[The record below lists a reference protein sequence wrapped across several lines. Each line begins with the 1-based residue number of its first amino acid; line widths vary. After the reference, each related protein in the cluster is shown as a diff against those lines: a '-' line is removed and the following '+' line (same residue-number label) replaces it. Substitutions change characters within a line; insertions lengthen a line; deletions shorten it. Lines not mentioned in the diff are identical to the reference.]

1 MTQFGSQGDLAM
13 KSPVFPGRSLL
24 SATFDRDIMRLSD
37 RGGASGLIGDRWSD
51 VCAERMAAWPGTTVR
66 VLEGREIRVIRIVR
80 LDDVPAIAHT
90 ASRHKLQNPDFIVV
104 GSDAR
109 GQIIFSV
116 DAKFS
121 IETAGASQVSGESL
135 QSLLEIGPII
145 TESVGEVSDDVTV
158 EDGIFL
164 APDYSLTHYVMGRR
178 RGYRSLS
185 VNMAQIALL
194 PLTATGLLKPV
205 EGSSLIPLFAGI
217 DQLDME
223 SRQSVLL
230 AQYYFRLVRA
240 GIGCWY
246 DQTGS
251 LLVPK
256 VKPTLD
262 LDQVRQEAEGL
273 AKDAV
278 SGWEVIQRWDS
289 VAESVRSQRDLVNKM
304 TAVPIV
310 NRELREQLEKA
321 ALAAGVTPPSLN
333 KVRRRIGSWFR
344 DQLIEDFGPI
354 MPPVS
359 NFSDVLQQLGRRA
372 RELHPDLER
381 MTAEIISAML
391 QEMREDNSETTRSGP
406 S

>member
-1 MTQFGSQGDLAM
+1 VTQFGSQADLSM
-13 KSPVFPGRSLL
+13 KSPVFPGGSLL
-24 SATFDRDIMRLSD
+24 SATFDRDLMRLSD

-51 VCAERMAAWPGTTVR
+51 VCSEVMVSWPGTTVR
-66 VLEGREIRVIRIVR
+66 VLQGRDVHVSRIVR

-90 ASRHKLQNPDFIVV
+90 ASRKKLQNPDFIVV
-104 GSDAR
+104 GTEPG
-109 GQIIFSV
+109 GQIIFSA

-135 QSLLEIGPII
+135 RSLLEIGPII
-145 TESVGEVSDDVTV
+145 TEPVGEVSEDVTV

-178 RGYRSLS
+178 HGYRSLS
-185 VNMAQIALL
+185 VSMAQIALL
-194 PLTATGLLKPV
+194 PVTAVGLLKPV
-205 EGSSLIPLFAGI
+205 EGSSLIPLFVGI

-230 AQYYFRLVRA
+230 ALYYFRLVRA

-256 VKPTLD
+256 VKPALD
-262 LDQVRQEAEGL
+262 LAEVREEAEGL
-273 AKDAV
+273 AKDAA

-289 VAESVRSQRDLVNKM
+289 VAETVRSQRDAVNKT

-321 ALAAGVTPPSLN
+321 ALAEGVTPPSLN

-359 NFSDVLQQLGRRA
+359 NFPRVLQQLDRRA
-372 RELHPDLER
+372 RELRPELDR
-381 MTAEIISAML
+381 MTTEIISAML
-391 QEMREDNSETTRSGP
+391 QEMREENPETTP
-406 S
+406 SDA